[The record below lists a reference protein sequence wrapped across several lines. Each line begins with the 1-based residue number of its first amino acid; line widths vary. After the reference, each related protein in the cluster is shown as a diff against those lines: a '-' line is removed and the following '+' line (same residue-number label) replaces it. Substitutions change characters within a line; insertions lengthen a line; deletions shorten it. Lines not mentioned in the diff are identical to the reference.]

1 MTISSSEQH
10 KANGKGGRAI
20 KVAQYK
26 AQTKH
31 TNHRVNHL
39 QYGEATS
46 VGMQRT
52 QNEDALMVCTMDT
65 SGQSFGKE
73 MGLFILADGM
83 GGHSG
88 GEIASACAVKCAFD
102 HLMNWWMESGQNLQ
116 DLQEAEFYESMI
128 ADVFTKSQE
137 AVLSAAPGG
146 GTTLTVALCI
156 DNLVIWGHVGD
167 SRLYHVNQ
175 QNQLVQISK
184 DHSLVGRLLE
194 LGQISEDEVEDH
206 PQKNVLIRALGQVE
220 GFRNDHGNFYLNPG
234 EQLVLCSDGLW
245 GQVPNEEILRTCQAN
260 LSPSNGCER
269 LVDAANA
276 NGGMD
281 NISIII
287 VKYH

>member
-10 KANGKGGRAI
+10 KVDGKGGRSI
-20 KVAQYK
+20 KDAKEK
-26 AQTKH
+26 AQSKH
-31 TNHRVNHL
+31 INLRVNHL
-39 QYGEATS
+39 QYGDATS
-46 VGMQRT
+46 VGKQRT
-52 QNEDALMVCTMDT
+52 QNEDALMVCTMDA

-102 HLMNWWMESGQNLQ
+102 HLMNWWLGSGQTYQ
-116 DLQEAEFYESMI
+116 VTQEVEFYESMI
-128 ADVFTKSQE
+128 ADAFTKSQE

-175 QNQLVQISK
+175 KNQLVQISK

-194 LGQISEDEVEDH
+194 LGQISEEEVEDH
-206 PQKNVLIRALGQVE
+206 PQKNVLIKALGQVE
-220 GFRNDHGNFYLNPG
+220 GFRNDQGSFYLNPG

-245 GQVPNEEILRTCQAN
+245 GQVPNEEILRACQAN
-260 LSPSNGCER
+260 LLPSKGCEW

-276 NGGMD
+276 YGGMD
-281 NISIII
+281 NISIIV
-287 VKYH
+287 VKYC